1 MRQIGSENQRWA
13 SEAACVGRIYFS
25 SEAVY
30 IGSMV
35 DMIPGLKDQSL
46 FRGRCHFDAV
56 WMDSDGA
63 ELTHDLGEF
72 IVAAL

>member
-1 MRQIGSENQRWA
+1 
-13 SEAACVGRIYFS
+13 
-25 SEAVY
+25 
-30 IGSMV
+30 MV